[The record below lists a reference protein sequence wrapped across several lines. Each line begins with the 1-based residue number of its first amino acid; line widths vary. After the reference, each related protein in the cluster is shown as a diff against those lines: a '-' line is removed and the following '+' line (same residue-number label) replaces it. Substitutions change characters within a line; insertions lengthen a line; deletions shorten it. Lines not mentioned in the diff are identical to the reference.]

1 MVLYPVQSFSWRE
14 TNVANS
20 CIHTRHISIF
30 SFILLR
36 VFFKALFL
44 STFSLILKNIMVVAT
59 PILQKD
65 QCASSSSWSITE
77 QWKYKGIAFLAKCNA
92 AAIEAEENYCLWYM

>member
-1 MVLYPVQSFSWRE
+1 
-14 TNVANS
+14 
-20 CIHTRHISIF
+20 
-30 SFILLR
+30 
-36 VFFKALFL
+36 
-44 STFSLILKNIMVVAT
+44 MVVAT

-65 QCASSSSWSITE
+65 QCASSSVWSMTE

>member
-1 MVLYPVQSFSWRE
+1 
-14 TNVANS
+14 
-20 CIHTRHISIF
+20 
-30 SFILLR
+30 
-36 VFFKALFL
+36 
-44 STFSLILKNIMVVAT
+44 MVVAT

-77 QWKYKGIAFLAKCNA
+77 QWKYKGIAFLAECNA